1 MQEKNH
7 GTKYE
12 LQPWMG
18 GWAQGSDSE
27 KALEISRERQCRSL
41 VAV

>member
-7 GTKYE
+7 HTKHK
-12 LQPWMG
+12 LQPWVG
-18 GWAQGSDSE
+18 GWAQKPESE
-27 KALEISRERQCRSL
+27 NALEISRERQCRSL